1 MQVQEVSGMSK
12 VVGIDL
18 GTTNSVI
25 AVKEGDSITVIPN
38 AEGSRLTPSVVAF
51 TKEGERLVG
60 QLAKRQAIINPE
72 RTVISIKR
80 KMGSDYRVTIDGR
93 SYTPQEISAMILQK
107 LKKDAEEYLGEPVTR
122 AVITVPAYFTDAQR
136 QATKD
141 AGRIAGLEVLRI
153 INEPTAAALAYGVG
167 KSGEHKILVFDLGGG
182 TFDVSILDVG
192 EGVFEVVATSGDNHL
207 GGDDWDQR
215 IVDWMVEEFRR
226 REGIDLRNDR
236 VAMQRLRE
244 AAEKAK
250 IELSSMP
257 QTTISLPFITADHTG
272 PKHLELT
279 LTRARFE
286 EMTQDLLERVTGPV
300 RRALEDAKLS
310 PSDIDKIL
318 LVGGATRMPMVQ
330 RKVKELLGKEPT
342 KGVNPDECVAVGA
355 AIQAAILA
363 GEHKDIVLVD
373 VTPLSLGVETLG
385 GVFTKIIERN
395 TAIPVSRSQIF
406 TTAADNQTTVE
417 IHVLQ
422 GERPMA
428 ADNVSLGRFFLEGIP
443 PAPRGVPKIEV
454 TFTID
459 VNGILQVSAKDLA
472 TGKQQAVTIQSSRLS
487 EAEIERMRK
496 EAELYEAEDRK
507 KKELAEAKN
516 EADSL
521 IYNTRKLLKDLG
533 EKVSEGE
540 RQRIEAEI
548 DRLSRA
554 VSEGKLEEIRSA
566 SEVLTKSLH
575 ELSSRLYS
583 QAGGQAGGGPYSA
596 PGGSAPGSPGSV
608 DARYSEGPS
617 DRPSA

>member
-1 MQVQEVSGMSK
+1 LQVQEVSGMSK

>member
-1 MQVQEVSGMSK
+1 MSK

-18 GTTNSVI
+18 GTTNSVV
-25 AVKEGDSITVIPN
+25 AVKEGDSVTVIPN
-38 AEGSRLTPSVVAF
+38 AEGSRITPSVVAF

-60 QLAKRQAIINPE
+60 QLAKRQAIVNPE
-72 RTVISIKR
+72 RTIMSIKR
-80 KMGSDYRVTIDGR
+80 KMGTDYKVTIDGK

-107 LKKDAEEYLGEPVTR
+107 LKRDAEEYLGEPVTK

-141 AGRIAGLEVLRI
+141 AGVIAGLEVLRI
-153 INEPTAAALAYGVG
+153 INEPTAACLAYGVG

-192 EGVFEVVATSGDNHL
+192 EGVFEVLATSGDNHL

-215 IVDWMVEEFRR
+215 IINWMVEEFKKK
-226 REGIDLRNDR
+226 EGIDLRNDK
-236 VAMQRLRE
+236 VAMQRLKE

-250 IELSSMP
+250 IELSSMA

-279 LTRARFE
+279 LTRAKFE
-286 EMTQDLLERVTGPV
+286 EMTADLLERVVGPTL
-300 RRALEDAKLS
+300 RALEDAKLS

-318 LVGGATRMPMVQ
+318 LVGGSTRMPMVQ

-342 KGVNPDECVAVGA
+342 KGINPDECVAIGA
-355 AIQAAILA
+355 AIQAAILT

-385 GVFTKIIERN
+385 GLFTKIIERN
-395 TAIPVSRSQIF
+395 TAIPVSKSQIF
-406 TTAADNQTTVE
+406 TTAADNQTQVE

-472 TGKQQAVTIQSSRLS
+472 TGKQQAITIQSSRLS
-487 EAEIERMRK
+487 EEEIKRMRE
-496 EAELYEAEDRK
+496 EAEKYEEEDRK
-507 KKELAEAKN
+507 KKALAEAKN

-521 IYNTRKLLKDLG
+521 IYNTQRLLKDLG
-533 EKVSEGE
+533 EKVSPQEK
-540 RQRIEAEI
+540 QRIEGEI
-548 DRLSRA
+548 DAVKRA
-554 VSEGKLEEIRSA
+554 LESNDVSAIKQACET
-566 SEVLTKSLH
+566 LTKSLH
-575 ELSSRLYS
+575 ELSQRLYQQT
-583 QAGGQAGGGPYSA
+583 QAAGQQTTAQQQDVSA
-596 PGGSAPGSPGSV
+596 QAKADEQVV
-608 DARYSEGPS
+608 DAEVKDQDNP
-617 DRPSA
+617 

>member
-1 MQVQEVSGMSK
+1 
-12 VVGIDL
+12 
-18 GTTNSVI
+18 
-25 AVKEGDSITVIPN
+25 
-38 AEGSRLTPSVVAF
+38 
-51 TKEGERLVG
+51 
-60 QLAKRQAIINPE
+60 
-72 RTVISIKR
+72 
-80 KMGSDYRVTIDGR
+80 
-93 SYTPQEISAMILQK
+93 
-107 LKKDAEEYLGEPVTR
+107 
-122 AVITVPAYFTDAQR
+122 
-136 QATKD
+136 
-141 AGRIAGLEVLRI
+141 
-153 INEPTAAALAYGVG
+153 
-167 KSGEHKILVFDLGGG
+167 
-182 TFDVSILDVG
+182 
-192 EGVFEVVATSGDNHL
+192 
-207 GGDDWDQR
+207 
-215 IVDWMVEEFRR
+215 
-226 REGIDLRNDR
+226 
-236 VAMQRLRE
+236 
-244 AAEKAK
+244 
-250 IELSSMP
+250 
-257 QTTISLPFITADHTG
+257 
-272 PKHLELT
+272 
-279 LTRARFE
+279 
-286 EMTQDLLERVTGPV
+286 
-300 RRALEDAKLS
+300 
-310 PSDIDKIL
+310 
-318 LVGGATRMPMVQ
+318 
-330 RKVKELLGKEPT
+330 
-342 KGVNPDECVAVGA
+342 
-355 AIQAAILA
+355 
-363 GEHKDIVLVD
+363 
-373 VTPLSLGVETLG
+373 
-385 GVFTKIIERN
+385 
-395 TAIPVSRSQIF
+395 
-406 TTAADNQTTVE
+406 
-417 IHVLQ
+417 
-422 GERPMA
+422 MA